1 MGFVTRNRAF
11 LLTAGLILVFGAVI
25 FGAVMGARVLAASG
39 TPTTVPPN
47 SLDAFNTV
55 SSYGITGYPPLTLV
69 PTAETP
75 TFIKQRL
82 AEKRGIVLLVYVDGA
97 ADDMEM
103 LQSFQAVKAQY
114 AADSSF
120 LQFEARK
127 TSELGDTLQLLHVYD
142 PPILAVI
149 QGDGTV
155 FELYT
160 GWIGR
165 AVMEQVVADAV
176 RGI

>member
-1 MGFVTRNRAF
+1 MGIVTRNRAF
-11 LLTAGLILVFGAVI
+11 LLTALLILVVGAVI

-39 TPTTVPPN
+39 VPTTVPPN
-47 SLDAFNTV
+47 SLDAFNSV

-69 PTAETP
+69 PTAQTP

-82 AEKRGIVLLVYVDGA
+82 AEKRAIVLLVYVEGA
-97 ADDMEM
+97 ADDMAM
-103 LQSFQAVKAQY
+103 LESFEDVKAQY
-114 AADSSF
+114 AAESSF
-120 LQFEARK
+120 MDFEARK
-127 TSELGDTLQLLHVYD
+127 VTELGDTLQLLHVYD

-149 QGDGTV
+149 QGDGKV
-155 FELYT
+155 FQLYT

>member
-1 MGFVTRNRAF
+1 MGIVTRNRAF
-11 LLTAGLILVFGAVI
+11 LLTALLILVVGAVI

-39 TPTTVPPN
+39 VPTTVPPN
-47 SLDAFNTV
+47 SLDAYNGV
-55 SSYGITGYPPLTLV
+55 SSYGITGYPALTVV

-82 AEKRGIVLLVYVDGA
+82 AEKRAIVLLVYVDGA
-97 ADDMEM
+97 ADDMSM
-103 LQSFQAVKAQY
+103 LQSFDAVKAQY
-114 AADSSF
+114 AAESSF
-120 LQFEARK
+120 MDFEARK
-127 TSELGDTLQLLHVYD
+127 VTELGDTLQLLHVYD

-149 QGDGTV
+149 QGDGKV
-155 FELYT
+155 YQLYT